1 MNIPRQIMSSHNR
14 QSFCPVPLMFKY
26 NPKLFHFEKMVP
38 SDKPYAACALRS
50 VYVCAELFPLK
61 SFKKKTY
68 GERCPCIGLATW
80 FGVVLFKDSAI

>member
-1 MNIPRQIMSSHNR
+1 MSSHNR

-61 SFKKKTY
+61 SFKKKRTVKGAHASGSQPGSGSY
-68 GERCPCIGLATW
+68 FLKIQQ
-80 FGVVLFKDSAI
+80 FNH